1 MKKSFSTKNQWRL
14 FLRYFAALLVAVS
27 IIAPML
33 WLFLM
38 SVSSSTDLARV
49 PLRWIP
55 MQWDF
60 SRYLHLLTLEAGQP
74 GALFL
79 HALGN
84 SVLVAT
90 GATLISLL
98 LAIPAAFSFSRYP
111 GRDGW
116 LYGSLAIYMVPPVAF
131 VLPLYFILERV
142 SLLNTHL
149 GLILVYCSMIL
160 PFLTWMLK
168 NQFDALPLDIE
179 QAARLDGLRYWQV
192 LLRITLPLAKP
203 ALGASAMF
211 GWLLAWD
218 EFFYALLFTNN
229 IDAQT
234 LPVTIA
240 GFTAGRATD
249 DGLIAAVGILAAVP
263 PLFIALWLQKTL
275 VSGLTSGGSKG

>member
-1 MKKSFSTKNQWRL
+1 MKKRL
-14 FLRYFAALLVAVS
+14 RLILRYLAALLVAVT
-27 IIAPML
+27 IVAPML

-38 SVSSSTDLARV
+38 SVSSASDLARI
-49 PLRWIP
+49 PLRWVP
-55 MQWDF
+55 LHWDF
-60 SRYLHLLTLEAGQP
+60 SRYASLLTLKAGQP

-79 HALGN
+79 HALSN
-84 SVLVAT
+84 SLLVAC
-90 GATLISLL
+90 GATIISLL
-98 LAIPAAFSFSRYP
+98 LAIPAAYSFSRYP
-111 GRDGW
+111 GREGW

-131 VLPLYFILERV
+131 VLPLYFILEQV

-149 GLILVYCSMIL
+149 GLTLVYCSMIL

-275 VSGLTSGGSKG
+275 VSGLTSGGSKS

>member
-1 MKKSFSTKNQWRL
+1 MKRKIRL
-14 FLRYFAALLVAVS
+14 ILRYSAALLLAVS

-38 SVSSSTDLARV
+38 SVSSAADLTRI
-49 PLRWIP
+49 PLEWLPRE
-55 MQWDF
+55 WDF
-60 SRYLHLLTLEAGQP
+60 SRYLSLLSLEP
-74 GALFL
+74 GKPGTLFL
-79 HALGN
+79 HALAN
-84 SVLVAT
+84 SLLIAG

-98 LAIPAAFSFSRYP
+98 LAIPAAYSFSRYP

-116 LYGSLAIYMVPPVAF
+116 LFGSLAIYMVPPVAF
-131 VLPLYFILERV
+131 VLPLYFILQQL
-142 SLLNTHL
+142 SLLNTHF

-179 QAARLDGLRYWQV
+179 QASRLDGLRYWQV

-203 ALGASAMF
+203 ALGASALF

-229 IDAQT
+229 IEAQT

-249 DGLIAAVGILAAVP
+249 DGLIAAVGILAAIP
-263 PLFIALWLQKTL
+263 PLLIAICLQRTL

>member
-1 MKKSFSTKNQWRL
+1 MKRKIRL
-14 FLRYFAALLVAVS
+14 VLRYGAALLLAVS
-27 IIAPML
+27 ILVPIL

-38 SVSSSTDLARV
+38 SVSSSADLTRV
-49 PLRWIP
+49 PLEWLPRH
-55 MQWDF
+55 WDF
-60 SRYLHLLTLEAGQP
+60 SRYGSLLSLQPGQP
-74 GALFL
+74 GTLFL
-79 HALGN
+79 HALFN
-84 SVLVAT
+84 SLLVAC

-116 LYGSLAIYMVPPVAF
+116 LFASLAIYMVPPVAF
-131 VLPLYFILERV
+131 VLPLYFILQQLA
-142 SLLNTHL
+142 LLNTHI
-149 GLILVYCSMIL
+149 GLVLVYCSLIL

-168 NQFDALPLDIE
+168 NQFDALPIDIE
-179 QAARLDGLRYWQV
+179 QAARLDGLRQWQV

-203 ALGASAMF
+203 ALGASALF

-218 EFFYALLFTNN
+218 EFFYALLFTSN
-229 IDAQT
+229 IQAQT

-249 DGLIAAVGILAAVP
+249 DGLIAAVGILAAIP
-263 PLFIALWLQKTL
+263 PLFIAIWLQKTL

>member
-1 MKKSFSTKNQWRL
+1 MKKQGRL
-14 FLRYFAALLVAVS
+14 LLRYLAALLVALS
-27 IIAPML
+27 ILAPML

-38 SVSSSTDLARV
+38 SVSSAEDLAGI
-49 PLRWIP
+49 PLRWLP
-55 MQWDF
+55 LHWDF
-60 SRYLHLLTLEAGQP
+60 SRYASLLTLQAGQP

-79 HALGN
+79 HALAN
-84 SVLVAT
+84 SLLVAC
-90 GATLISLL
+90 GATIISLL
-98 LAIPAAFSFSRYP
+98 LAIPAAYSFSRYP
-111 GRDGW
+111 GREGW

-131 VLPLYFILERV
+131 VLPLYFLLEQV
-142 SLLNTHL
+142 SLLNTHI

>member
-1 MKKSFSTKNQWRL
+1 MKRKIRTL
-14 FLRYFAALLVAVS
+14 LRYAAALLVAVS
-27 IIAPML
+27 ILAPML

-38 SVSSSTDLARV
+38 SVSSTGDLTRI
-49 PLRWIP
+49 PLEWLPR
-55 MQWDF
+55 QWDF
-60 SRYLHLLTLEAGQP
+60 SRYARLVSLDADQP

-79 HALGN
+79 HALWN

-116 LYGSLAIYMVPPVAF
+116 LFGSLAIYMVPPVAF
-131 VLPLYFILERV
+131 VLPLYFVLQQL

-149 GLILVYCSMIL
+149 GLVLVYCSLIL
-160 PFLTWMLK
+160 PFLSWMLK
-168 NQFDALPLDIE
+168 NQFDALPRDIE
-179 QAARLDGLRYWQV
+179 QAARLDGLRVWQV

-203 ALGASAMF
+203 VLGASALF

-218 EFFYALLFTNN
+218 EFFYALLFTSN
-229 IDAQT
+229 IQAQT

-249 DGLIAAVGILAAVP
+249 DGLIAAVGILASIP
-263 PLFIALWLQKTL
+263 PLFIAIWLQKTL
-275 VSGLTSGGSKG
+275 VSGLASGGSKG

>member
-1 MKKSFSTKNQWRL
+1 MKRKIRL
-14 FLRYFAALLVAVS
+14 ILRYGAALLLALS
-27 IIAPML
+27 ILAPML

-38 SVSSSTDLARV
+38 SVSSSADLTRI
-49 PLRWIP
+49 PLEWLPRR
-55 MQWDF
+55 WDF
-60 SRYLHLLTLEAGQP
+60 SRYGSLLSLQAGQP

-79 HALGN
+79 HALFN
-84 SVLVAT
+84 SLLVAC
-90 GATLISLL
+90 GATLFSLL

-116 LYGSLAIYMVPPVAF
+116 LFASLAIYMVPPVAF
-131 VLPLYFILERV
+131 VLPLYFILQQLA
-142 SLLNTHL
+142 LLNTHI
-149 GLILVYCSMIL
+149 GLALVYCSLIL

-168 NQFDALPLDIE
+168 NQFDALPIDIE
-179 QAARLDGLRYWQV
+179 QAARLDGLRQWQV

-203 ALGASAMF
+203 ALGASALF

-229 IDAQT
+229 IQAQT

-249 DGLIAAVGILAAVP
+249 DGLIAAVGILAAIP
-263 PLFIALWLQKTL
+263 PLFIAIWLQKTL